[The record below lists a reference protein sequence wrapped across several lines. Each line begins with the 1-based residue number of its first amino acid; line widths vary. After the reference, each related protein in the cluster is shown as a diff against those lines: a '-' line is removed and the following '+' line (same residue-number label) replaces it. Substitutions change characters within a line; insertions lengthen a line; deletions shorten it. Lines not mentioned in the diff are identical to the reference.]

1 MSKQI
6 GAVLFRPAKHIPWN
20 GVVSTDGVTANWH
33 CFRPSKIK
41 KKSSNKTNEV
51 RVVDQLSPTHY
62 GNFPANVVFNRK
74 PKQLIVVDPGHVNLM
89 AVVRVLDSPSKPG
102 AQTLKT
108 GNQKQKR
115 RQNLQR
121 HLEARQRS
129 LFNLSNKEW
138 SANCGRLTN
147 RRRNL
152 DLANKLELQESIDL
166 LSLASSRTG
175 FFAKYWLHVRT
186 RIQTAPVMQKRMAT
200 KICRRW
206 KFEAYQKEQRAVKKL
221 STDLLNGMSPSD
233 TLVVWGNGGFGPT
246 SHGHAPAPN
255 SKLQLALAHY
265 LPVVVASEFRSSQT
279 STCHHC
285 CVKSVKRPGQ
295 KKRATVLKCLNCST
309 LHSRDFNAA
318 HVIADMFLA
327 MQTTSDLPDWIKVDA
342 VRQSNLL
349 IPLAV

>member
-1 MSKQI
+1 
-6 GAVLFRPAKHIPWN
+6 
-20 GVVSTDGVTANWH
+20 
-33 CFRPSKIK
+33 
-41 KKSSNKTNEV
+41 
-51 RVVDQLSPTHY
+51 
-62 GNFPANVVFNRK
+62 
-74 PKQLIVVDPGHVNLM
+74 M
-89 AVVRVLDSPSKPG
+89 AVVRVLDPMRTNSRKSRKSSKKKDQPN
-102 AQTLKT
+102 K
-108 GNQKQKR
+108 KQKR
-115 RQNLQR
+115 KENLQR

-152 DLANKLELQESIDL
+152 DLANKLELQESINL
-166 LSLASSRTG
+166 LSLTTRRTG
-175 FFAKYWLHVRT
+175 FFAKYWLHVRM
-186 RIQTAPVMQKRMAT
+186 RIQTAPVMQKRMET

-206 KFEAYQKEQRAVKKL
+206 NFEAYQKEQRAVKKL
-221 STDLLNGMSPSD
+221 STDLLDGMSPND

-246 SHGHAPAPN
+246 SRGHAPAPN
-255 SKLQLALAHY
+255 KKLQLALARY
-265 LPVVVASEFRSSQT
+265 LPVVVASEFRSSKT

-285 CVKSVKRPGQ
+285 CVKPVERPDQ

-327 MQTTSDLPDWIKVDA
+327 MQATSDLPDWITVDA

-349 IPLAV
+349 IPRCMS